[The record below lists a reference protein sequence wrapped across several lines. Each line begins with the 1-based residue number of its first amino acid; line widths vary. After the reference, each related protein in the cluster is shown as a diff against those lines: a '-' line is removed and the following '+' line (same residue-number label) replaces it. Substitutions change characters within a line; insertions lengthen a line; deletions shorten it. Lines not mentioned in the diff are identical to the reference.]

1 MFITFEGIEGCGKS
15 TQCRMLKQW
24 LEARGRSVL
33 LTLEPGGSRLGRQL
47 RSILLD
53 MASQD
58 LTGESELFL
67 YLADRS
73 QHVSQVITP
82 ALTRGEVVIS
92 DRYADSTV
100 VYQGYGRGLDPKLL
114 HQLNSVAVSGTW
126 PDLTLL
132 LDLPVA
138 TGLKRALK
146 RDLNEGKNAT
156 EGRFEAE
163 SERFHNRVRE
173 GYLTWASL
181 HLDRFAVIDAADDPE
196 TVFERVRQAVSEK
209 LFPE

>member
-73 QHVSQVITP
+73 QHVSQVIGP
-82 ALTRGEVVIS
+82 ALARGEVVIS

-100 VYQGYGRGLDPKLL
+100 VFQKPRWQPRLRLQRVRLRSWLRRDKSPWHGARTPGQGRSVFFIREGLPGKQRSPSFAQGYGG
-114 HQLNSVAVSGTW
+114 QASGDFSTC
-126 PDLTLL
+126 L
-132 LDLPVA
+132 
-138 TGLKRALK
+138 
-146 RDLNEGKNAT
+146 
-156 EGRFEAE
+156 
-163 SERFHNRVRE
+163 S
-173 GYLTWASL
+173 SL
-181 HLDRFAVIDAADDPE
+181 
-196 TVFERVRQAVSEK
+196 QAVQK
-209 LFPE
+209 PRWQGAYHRARPKRILHT